1 MQRALSIERQ
11 IERSRRI
18 SRDLLDGQGRLAE
31 RVAVM
36 EMPMRQHL
44 DHDRRLVAVEDADLK
59 VLVPSSLGALVEH
72 ARFTLDVGHD
82 DLAEGIA
89 VARESCGIEQSK
101 MQSVGRLVLRLR
113 KETRR
118 SKDLPDDPART
129 RRPSSSA
136 NADAVPIR
144 VISYLDVSE
153 SFLASVS
160 WSS

>member
-1 MQRALSIERQ
+1 
-11 IERSRRI
+11 
-18 SRDLLDGQGRLAE
+18 
-31 RVAVM
+31 M

-59 VLVPSSLGALVEH
+59 VLVPSSLGALVEY

-101 MQSVGRLVLRLR
+101 MQSVGRLVLRLC

-118 SKDLPDDPART
+118 SKDLPDDPAHET
-129 RRPSSSA
+129 SIIISMMVANSHA